1 MNMTINDEQ
10 IALLKKHGINISKE
24 NALND
29 LFNIIPKDI
38 TLDNKVYSLIINY
51 YYYNEIYYGYID
63 FKGVI
68 QQSEIWSTLDTD
80 NIANS
85 LYNILI
91 QLIVNNAI

>member
-10 IALLKKHGINISKE
+10 ISLLKKHGINISKE

-29 LFNIIPKDI
+29 LFNVIPKDI
-38 TLDNKVYSLIINY
+38 TLDNEYYSLIINY
-51 YYYNEIYYGYID
+51 YDNEIYYGYT
-63 FKGVI
+63 GLGGAI
-68 QQSEIWSTLDTD
+68 QQSEIYSTLDTD

-91 QLIVNNAI
+91 QLIANNAI

>member
-24 NALND
+24 NTLND

-38 TLDNKVYSLIINY
+38 TLYNQY
-51 YYYNEIYYGYID
+51 YYDNEIYYGYTG
-63 FKGVI
+63 FGGVI

-91 QLIVNNAI
+91 QLIVNNVI

>member
-24 NALND
+24 NTLND

-38 TLDNKVYSLIINY
+38 TLYNQYYSLIINY
-51 YYYNEIYYGYID
+51 YDNEIYYGYTE
-63 FKGVI
+63 FGGVI

-91 QLIVNNAI
+91 QLIVNNVI